1 MSSSFRRFTK
11 SKVGTGIVAFIG
23 LLILVGFAMGDIQGI
38 VSGGGFGGGSSG
50 TLAKVGGQTVTE
62 RETQSAVDRRLA
74 QLRAENPNID
84 PASIVGEFDQILDAL
99 IDARTLEAFAGK
111 FGFIL
116 SKKLVDAQIAQIPGA
131 KGLNGQ
137 FTDEAYR
144 GWLAQQRVTDE
155 EVRTAIR
162 NEMLQQMLLTPVA
175 ASARAPVGMATPY
188 AAMLLEGRQGD
199 VAFIPIEAFRN
210 GLNPTP
216 ADLQTYYA
224 QNKARY
230 MVPEQRVLRIASIG
244 PEQVAGVAATDK
256 EIADYYNA
264 NQATYGAKDIRVI
277 SQVVTQDQAAAQG
290 VATRAKGGQAFAA
303 AAAPAGFSAADISVG
318 PQTKQQFTELAGAQV
333 ANAAFGA
340 AQGAVIGPIRSEFGW
355 HVVKIDQV
363 RREGG
368 RSLDAA
374 KAEIAAKLNAD
385 KRKARID
392 ELADKVQTAIDDGAS
407 FSEAVAQSKLQVVE
421 TPPLTAAGASIANPA
436 YKPTPTVAAALK
448 SGFEL
453 AESDEPVVDTLPD
466 NGGSIVVS
474 VARVLAAAP
483 APFADVSNRIRTDWI
498 NAEASKRAR
507 QLGQSI
513 ETKVTKGASVA
524 DAAKGSPVNV
534 IVQPVSGRRIQLSQ
548 YQGRVPPPLQMLFSL
563 TQGKTRLVG
572 GSENEGFYVVK
583 LNQIIPGNA
592 LSQPGLVSQTQQQMQ
607 RTLGQEYALQFIS
620 AMQQSVGVKRNDKA
634 IAAAKQRLTGAGN

>member
-1 MSSSFRRFTK
+1 MSSTFRNFAK
-11 SKVGTGIVAFIG
+11 SKVGTAIVAFIG
-23 LLILVGFAMGDIQGI
+23 LLILIGFALGDIQG
-38 VSGGGFGGGSSG
+38 VMSGGGFGGGSSD
-50 TLAKVGGQTVTE
+50 TLAKVGSQAITE
-62 RETQSAVDRRLA
+62 RETRSAVDRRLA
-74 QLRAENPNID
+74 QLRTQNPNID
-84 PASIVGEFDQILDAL
+84 PASMVGEFDQILNAL
-99 IDARTLEAFAGK
+99 IDARTLEVFAGK

-131 KGLNGQ
+131 KGLHGQ

-144 GWLAQQRVTDE
+144 GWLQQQRITDE

-162 NEMLQQMLLTPVA
+162 NEMLQQMLLTPAA

-188 AAMLLEGRQGD
+188 AAMLLEGRAGD
-199 VAFIPIEAFRN
+199 VAFVPIDAFRN

-216 ADLQTYYA
+216 ADLQTYYN

-230 MVPEQRVLRIASIG
+230 MVPEQRVLRVAPIG
-244 PEQVAGVAATDK
+244 PEQVAGVTPSDK
-256 EIADYYNA
+256 EITDYYNA
-264 NQATYGAKDIRVI
+264 NQATYAARDIRVI
-277 SQVVTQDQAAAQG
+277 SQVVTPDQAAAQG
-290 VATRAKGGQAFAA
+290 IANRAKSGQAFAA

-318 PQTKQQFTELAGAQV
+318 PQTKQQFTDLAGAQV

-368 RSLDAA
+368 KSLDAA
-374 KAEIAAKLNAD
+374 KAEIATKLTAD

-392 ELADKVQTAIDDGAS
+392 ELADQVQTAFDDGAS
-407 FSEAVAQSKLQVVE
+407 FSEAVAQAKLQVVE
-421 TPPLTAAGASIANPA
+421 TPPLTAAGASIANPTF
-436 YKPTPTVAAALK
+436 KPTPAIAAALK

-453 AESDEPVVDTLPD
+453 AESDEPVVDALPE
-466 NGGSIVVS
+466 NAGSIVVS
-474 VARVLAAAP
+474 VARVIPAAP
-483 APFADVSNRIRTDWI
+483 APLAGVSSRVRTDWI
-498 NAEASKRAR
+498 NAEAGKRAR

-513 ETKVTKGASVA
+513 EAKVNKGASVA
-524 DAAKGSPVNV
+524 EAAKGSPVNV
-534 IVQPVSGRRIQLSQ
+534 VVRPVSGRRIQLSQ

-583 LNQIIPGNA
+583 LNQIVPGNA

-607 RTLGQEYALQFIS
+607 RTLGQEYALQFIA
-620 AMQQSVGVKRNDKA
+620 AMQQTVGVKRNDKA
-634 IAAAKQRLTGAGN
+634 IAAAKQRLSGQGS

>member
-1 MSSSFRRFTK
+1 MSSTFRKFAK
-11 SKVGTGIVAFIG
+11 SKVGTAIVAFIG
-23 LLILVGFAMGDIQGI
+23 LLILVGFALGDIQGI
-38 VSGGGFGGGSSG
+38 VSGGGFSGGSD
-50 TLAKVGGQTVTE
+50 TLAKVGSQAITE
-62 RETQSAVDRRLA
+62 RETRSAVDRRLA

-84 PASIVGEFDQILDAL
+84 PSSMVGQFEQILGAL

-111 FGFIL
+111 FGFVL
-116 SKKLVDAQIAQIPGA
+116 SKKLVDAQIAQIPAA

-144 GWLAQQRVTDE
+144 GWLAQQRLTDE
-155 EVRTAIR
+155 EVRSAIR
-162 NEMLQQMLLTPVA
+162 NEMLQQMLLTPAA

-188 AAMLLEGRQGD
+188 TAMLLEGRQGD
-199 VAFIPIEAFRN
+199 VAFVPIEAFRS

-216 ADLQTYYA
+216 ADLQSYYS

-230 MVPEQRVLRIASIG
+230 TVPEQRVLRVAPIG
-244 PEQVAGVAATDK
+244 PEQVAGVTATDK

-290 VATRAKGGQAFAA
+290 VANRAKGGQPFAA

-318 PQTKQQFTELAGAQV
+318 PQTKQQFTDLAGAQV

-340 AQGAVIGPIRSEFGW
+340 AQGAVLGPIRSEFGW
-355 HVVKIDQV
+355 HVVKIDGI

-368 RSLDAA
+368 KSLDAA
-374 KAEIAAKLNAD
+374 RAEIAAKLTAD
-385 KRKARID
+385 KRKVRID

-407 FSEAVAQSKLQVVE
+407 FSEAVAQAKLQVIE
-421 TPPLTAAGASIANPA
+421 TPPLTAGGTSIANPT
-436 YKPTPTVAAALK
+436 YKPAPAVAAALK

-453 AESDEPVVDTLPD
+453 AESDEPVVDALPD

-474 VARVLAAAP
+474 VARVIPAAP
-483 APFADVSNRIRTDWI
+483 APFADVSARVRDDWI

-507 QLGQSI
+507 QLGAAI
-513 ETKVTKGASVA
+513 EAKVSKGASVA
-524 DAAKGSPVNV
+524 DAVKGAPVKV
-534 IVQPVSGRRIQLSQ
+534 TIGPVSARRIDLSQ
-548 YQGRVPPPLQMLFSL
+548 FRGNVPPPLQMLFSL
-563 TQGKTRLVG
+563 TQGKTRMVG
-572 GSENEGFYVVK
+572 GSKNEGFYIVK
-583 LNQIIPGNA
+583 LTKIVPGNA
-592 LSQPGLVSQTQQQMQ
+592 LSAPGLVSQTQQQME

-620 AMQQSVGVKRNDKA
+620 AMQQAVGVKRNDKA
-634 IAAAKQRLTGAGN
+634 IAAAKQRLTGAGS

>member
-1 MSSSFRRFTK
+1 MSSTFRNFAK
-11 SKVGTGIVAFIG
+11 SKVGTAVVALIG
-23 LLILVGFAMGDIQGI
+23 LLILIGFALGDIQGI
-38 VSGGGFGGGSSG
+38 VSGGGFGGSSD
-50 TLAKVGGQTVTE
+50 TLAKVGSQSITE
-62 RETQSAVDRRLA
+62 RETRSAVDRRLA
-74 QLRAENPNID
+74 QLRTQNPNID
-84 PASIVGEFDQILDAL
+84 PASMVGEFDQILDAL
-99 IDARTLEAFAGK
+99 IDARTLEVFAGK

-144 GWLAQQRVTDE
+144 GWLQQQRLTDE
-155 EVRTAIR
+155 EVRMAIR
-162 NEMLQQMLLTPVA
+162 NEMLQQMLLTPAA

-188 AAMLLEGRQGD
+188 AAMLLEGRAGD
-199 VAFIPIEAFRN
+199 VAFVPIDAFKN

-216 ADLQTYYA
+216 ADLQTYYS

-230 MVPEQRVLRIASIG
+230 MVPEQRVLRVAAIG
-244 PEQVAGVAATDK
+244 AEQVAGIAATDK
-256 EIADYYNA
+256 EIVDYYNA

-277 SQVVTQDQAAAQG
+277 SQVVTPDQAAAQG
-290 VATRAKGGQAFAA
+290 VANRAKGGQAFAA

-340 AQGAVIGPIRSEFGW
+340 VQGAVIGPIRSEFGW

-368 RSLDAA
+368 KSLEAA
-374 KAEIAAKLNAD
+374 KAEIATKLNTD
-385 KRKARID
+385 KRRARID
-392 ELADKVQTAIDDGAS
+392 ELADQVQTAIDDGAS
-407 FSEAVAQSKLQVVE
+407 FSEAVAQAKLQVVE
-421 TPPLTAAGASIANPA
+421 TPPLTAAGASLSNPG
-436 YKPTPTVAAALK
+436 YKPTPVVTAALK

-453 AESDEPVVDTLPD
+453 AENDEPVVDSLPGD
-466 NGGSIVVS
+466 GGSVVVS
-474 VARVLAAAP
+474 VARVIAAAP
-483 APFADVSNRIRTDWI
+483 APLAEVSSRVRTDWT
-498 NAEASKRAR
+498 NAEAGKRAR
-507 QLGQSI
+507 QLGSSI
-513 ETKVTKGASVA
+513 EAKVNKGASMA

-534 IVQPVSGRRIQLSQ
+534 IVRPVSGRRIQLSQ

-583 LNQIIPGNA
+583 LTKIVPGNA

-634 IAAAKQRLTGAGN
+634 IAAAKQRLTGAGS

>member
-1 MSSSFRRFTK
+1 MSSTFRRFAK
-11 SKVGTGIVAFIG
+11 SKVGTAIVGIIG

-38 VSGGGFGGGSSG
+38 ISGGGFGGGSD
-50 TLAKVGGQTVTE
+50 TLAKVGSQSITE
-62 RETQSAVDRRLA
+62 RETRSAVDRRLA
-74 QLRAENPNID
+74 QLRTQNPNVD
-84 PASIVGEFDQILDAL
+84 PASMVGEFDQILDAL
-99 IDARTLEAFAGK
+99 IDARTLEVFAGK

-144 GWLAQQRVTDE
+144 GWLQQQRLTDE
-155 EVRTAIR
+155 EVRMAIR
-162 NEMLQQMLLTPVA
+162 NEMLQQMLLTPAA

-188 AAMLLEGRQGD
+188 AAMLLEGRAGD
-199 VAFIPIEAFRN
+199 VAFVPFDAFKN
-210 GLNPTP
+210 GLTPTP
-216 ADLQTYYA
+216 ADLQTYYS

-230 MVPEQRVLRIASIG
+230 MVPEQRVLRVAAIG
-244 PEQVAGVAATDK
+244 QEQVAGISATDK

-277 SQVVTQDQAAAQG
+277 SQVVTPDQAAAQG
-290 VATRAKGGQAFAA
+290 VANRAKGGQAFAA

-368 RSLDAA
+368 KSLEGA
-374 KAEIAAKLNAD
+374 KAEIATKLNTD

-392 ELADKVQTAIDDGAS
+392 ELADQVQTAIDDGAS
-407 FSEAVAQSKLQVVE
+407 FSEAVAQAKLQVIE
-421 TPPLTAAGASIANPA
+421 TPPLTVAGASISNPG
-436 YKPTPTVAAALK
+436 YKPTPVVTAALK

-453 AESDEPVVDTLPD
+453 AENDEPVVDSLPGD
-466 NGGSIVVS
+466 GGSVVVS
-474 VARVLAAAP
+474 VARVIAAAP
-483 APFADVSNRIRTDWI
+483 APLARVSSRVRADWT
-498 NAEASKRAR
+498 NAEAGKRAR
-507 QLGQSI
+507 QLGSSI
-513 ETKVTKGASVA
+513 EAKVNKGASMA

-534 IVQPVSGRRIQLSQ
+534 IVRPVSGRRIQLSQ

-583 LNQIIPGNA
+583 LTKIVPGNA

-634 IAAAKQRLTGAGN
+634 IAAAKQRLTGAGS

>member
-1 MSSSFRRFTK
+1 MSSTFRRFAK
-11 SKVGTGIVAFIG
+11 SKVGTAIVAVIG

-38 VSGGGFGGGSSG
+38 VSGGGFGGSSE
-50 TLAKVGGQTVTE
+50 TLAKVGSQGITE
-62 RETQSAVDRRLA
+62 RETRNAVDRRLA

-84 PASIVGEFDQILDAL
+84 PSSMVGEFDQILGAL
-99 IDARTLEAFAGK
+99 IDARTLEVFAGK

-144 GWLAQQRVTDE
+144 GWLAQQRLTDE
-155 EVRTAIR
+155 EVRSAIR
-162 NEMLQQMLLTPVA
+162 NEMLQQMLLTPAA

-199 VAFIPIEAFRN
+199 VAFVPIEAFRS

-216 ADLQTYYA
+216 ADLQTYYS

-230 MVPEQRVLRIASIG
+230 TVPEQRVLRVAPIG
-244 PEQVAGVAATDK
+244 PEQVAGLSASDK

-290 VATRAKGGQAFAA
+290 VANRAKGGQAFAA
-303 AAAPAGFSAADISVG
+303 AAAPAGFSPADISVG
-318 PQTKQQFTELAGAQV
+318 PQTKQQFTDLAGAQV
-333 ANAAFGA
+333 ASVAFGA
-340 AQGAVIGPIRSEFGW
+340 AQGAVLGPIRSEFGW
-355 HVVKIDQV
+355 HVVKIDGV

-368 RSLDAA
+368 KSLDAA
-374 KAEIAAKLNAD
+374 RAEISAKLTAD

-407 FSEAVAQSKLQVVE
+407 FSEAVAQAKLQVVE
-421 TPPLTAAGASIANPA
+421 TPPLTAAGTSISNPTF
-436 YKPTPTVAAALK
+436 KPAPAVVAALK

-453 AESDEPVVDTLPD
+453 AEGDEPVVDALPE
-466 NGGSIVVS
+466 NAGSIVVS
-474 VARVLAAAP
+474 VARVIPAAP
-483 APFADVSNRIRTDWI
+483 APFADVSARVRTDWI

-507 QLGQSI
+507 QLASSI
-513 ETKVTKGASVA
+513 EAKVSKGASVA
-524 DAAKGSPVNV
+524 DAVKGSAVNV
-534 IVQPVSGRRIQLSQ
+534 VVGPVSARRIDLSQ
-548 YQGRVPPPLQMLFSL
+548 FRGNVPPPLQMLFSL
-563 TQGKTRLVG
+563 TQGKTRMVG
-572 GSENEGFYVVK
+572 GSKNEGFYIVK
-583 LNQIIPGNA
+583 LTKIVPGNA
-592 LSQPGLVSQTQQQMQ
+592 LSAPGLVSQTQQQME

-620 AMQQSVGVKRNDKA
+620 AMQRTVGVKRNDKS
-634 IAAAKQRLTGAGN
+634 IAAAKQRLTGAGS